1 MTVTN
6 DWNHNIVEE
15 FRANGGRVGG
25 RFAGATIVLMH
36 YLGRKSGTEYVSP
49 ASALPD
55 PDDPDTVYVF
65 ASKGGSPEHPQWYHN
80 LVAAGSGSVE
90 IGTDSYPV
98 TVRELHGE
106 ERDRRYAQQVERQPH
121 FADYEVKTAGIRTIP
136 VLALTRVR

>member
-6 DWNHNIVEE
+6 DWNAKIVDE
-15 FRANGGRVGG
+15 FRANGGKVGG
-25 RFAGATIVLMH
+25 NFANATIVLMH
-36 YLGRKSGTEYVSP
+36 YVGRASGTEYVSP

-65 ASKGGSPEHPQWYHN
+65 ASKGGAPDHPQWYHN
-80 LVAAGSGSVE
+80 LVAAGSGSIE

-98 TVRELHGE
+98 TVRELTGD
-106 ERDRRYAQQVERQPH
+106 ERDRRYAEQVARQPG
-121 FADYEVKTAGIRTIP
+121 FGEYEEKTAGIRTIP